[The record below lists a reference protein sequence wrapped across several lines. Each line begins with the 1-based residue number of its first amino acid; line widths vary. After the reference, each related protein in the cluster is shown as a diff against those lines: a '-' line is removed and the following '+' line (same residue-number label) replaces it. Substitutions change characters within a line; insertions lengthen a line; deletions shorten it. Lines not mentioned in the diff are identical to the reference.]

1 MEKQNKSRKKAR
13 PRRTFTPQ
21 FKDEA
26 VRLCQVGDRTV
37 TQVATDLDLTETA
50 LRSWV
55 QLAAH
60 TAATPAAGAL
70 TSEEREELLRLRRDN
85 KRLQMERDIL
95 KKATAFFARESA

>member
-1 MEKQNKSRKKAR
+1 MEKQNKGRHKAR

-37 TQVATDLDLTETA
+37 TQVAADLDLTETA
-50 LRSWV
+50 LRAWV
-55 QLAAH
+55 QLAAR
-60 TAATPAAGAL
+60 TAAPPAAGAL

>member
-1 MEKQNKSRKKAR
+1 MEKQNKNRKKAR

-37 TQVATDLDLTETA
+37 TQVASDLDLTETA
-50 LRSWV
+50 LRAWV
-55 QLAAH
+55 QLAAR
-60 TAATPAAGAL
+60 TAAPPAAGAL
-70 TSEEREELLRLRRDN
+70 TSPEREELLRLRRDN

-95 KKATAFFARESA
+95 KKATAFFAKESA